1 MNVQLLRCSP
11 RQERGARPS
20 THPREVF
27 VADHMLECFGQLLI
41 RQLLQSRRGE
51 VHRLEIRRGG
61 EDHGTGARVCPVGH
75 IRSPSLPL
83 IWGGKN
89 KTMHARIFL
98 SGADNSKLQLDILR
112 SCHYSKIQ
120 LWSAS

>member
-1 MNVQLLRCSP
+1 M
-11 RQERGARPS
+11 
-20 THPREVF
+20 
-27 VADHMLECFGQLLI
+27 
-41 RQLLQSRRGE
+41 
-51 VHRLEIRRGG
+51 
-61 EDHGTGARVCPVGH
+61 CPVGH

-120 LWSAS
+120 LWSASFDESLKDD